1 MTKGHDRLFVPSNG
15 NTMICRGHFAQVP
28 NGGLVVLPERTTIA
42 NCDLVVALTAR
53 HRLPAVYAFD
63 FLVSAGGLMSYDTDV
78 IEHTRR
84 AASYV
89 DRILRGD
96 KPAESSGAGTD
107 TVRDLGQHQD
117 DESARS
123 RSRVDLFVQASSPK

>member
-1 MTKGHDRLFVPSNG
+1 
-15 NTMICRGHFAQVP
+15 MICRGHFAQVP

-96 KPAESSGAGTD
+96 KPA
-107 TVRDLGQHQD
+107 DLP
-117 DESARS
+117 
-123 RSRVDLFVQASSPK
+123 VQAPTQYETLVNIKTTKALDLEVGSICLFKRAVRSNLQLRQLRPRRR